1 MSLKLRIDLPFDQG
15 IMFSGFLPEAES
27 DWLHLVLRE
36 GKYRVSMYL
45 SDRSKQLSNITDVP
59 EDPMELENHMTLFA
73 SSLAVEIEARQVDRD
88 VVNALEAAKPTEKTE
103 AFAREIYEVVLE
115 VHNGLVSYF
124 RNIANEYWL
133 KPLDPDPPN
142 FRQFVRHRWG
152 LSWLDSADEW
162 QRFPFTRTSTG
173 LLTARMLEWGVDRDR
188 WREVGPFIE
197 RGARAAMRDVLI
209 SNSLEHL
216 SERNGR
222 LAVVEAVIALE
233 SAVKVLLPEIV
244 LRRLR
249 LEEIE
254 GMRLH
259 QLLDSL
265 VRKAGLWPVT
275 EVGVELIWTEAGLTR
290 EDIDT
295 VRDAVNVRHQ
305 VIHDPRREVDISDA
319 HEYVSGVRRLIDAL
333 ERWNTKAAG
342 RSLSNEC

>member
-1 MSLKLRIDLPFDQG
+1 MSLHLRVDLPFEESV
-15 IMFSGFLPEAES
+15 MFSGFLPETEA

-36 GKYRVSMYL
+36 GKYRVSVHL
-45 SDRSKQLSNITDVP
+45 SDRRKQLSNVTDAP
-59 EDPMELENHMTLFA
+59 QDPKELEHYMTLFS
-73 SSLAVEIEARQVDRD
+73 SSLSVEIEARQVDGD

-103 AFAREIYEVVLE
+103 AFAREVYEVVLE

-124 RNIANEYWL
+124 RNIAKEYWL
-133 KPLDPDPPN
+133 KPLAPDPRN
-142 FRQFVRHRWG
+142 YRQFVRHRWG
-152 LSWLDSADEW
+152 LSWLDSGDEW

-173 LLTARMLEWGVDRDR
+173 HLTARMLEWGVDRDR

-233 SAVKVLLPEIV
+233 AAVKVLLPQVV
-244 LRRLR
+244 LRRLG

-254 GMRLH
+254 GVRLE
-259 QLLDSL
+259 QVLDGL
-265 VRKAGLWPVT
+265 VRKAGLWTVT

-290 EDIDT
+290 EDVDT
-295 VRDAVNVRHQ
+295 VRDAINVRHQ

-319 HEYVSGVRRLIDAL
+319 YEYVGGVRRFIDAL
-333 ERWNTKAAG
+333 ERWNSMTNG
-342 RSLSNEC
+342 PQVSD